1 MDAIS
6 GYFEDFDKS
15 YFSKGIKK
23 LEIRFTECVSL
34 KGDYVEK

>member
-1 MDAIS
+1 MGDVS

-15 YFSKGIKK
+15 YFSEDIKK
-23 LEIRFTECVSL
+23 LEIRFAKCVSL